1 MPSARTIAYQAL
13 IVVALLLLWEGIA
26 RIAYTVHLDGAKQP
40 EWFIYSRSLGWDR
53 RAGFQGRDD
62 CGVDRSFDSRGLVS
76 AEAERLRPK
85 GSGQFRAL
93 FLGDSNTYGS
103 CRETDETFVGVVN
116 RLLPHVAAVNLGVN
130 GYTSYQGFKALL
142 EHGERVD
149 PDIVFISFNF
159 NDRRFVLRPEQT
171 DGDAAFGRLYSS
183 NLIRRA
189 TEVSYLFW
197 TVSYV
202 SSQLNSSAQP
212 AATRMIGDTVAANVR
227 LDQVRPRVDP
237 RGYRENLAKM
247 VQWAR
252 QRGTAVAFILLGDSP
267 NLTWQLRQGLRSLDE
282 GNLDQAIA
290 ELNEAKDDHDDR
302 WFSALA
308 RLYLSKAYEQ
318 KGQPDKA
325 REVLFMDNAVAGTTG
340 GYPVVLDTE
349 YHKIVHDI
357 AAEHGIPVVDA
368 VRELNKT
375 PDVYWDFCH
384 FDERGHEIVGRLV
397 AGAIEGARTGAAAT
411 RK

>member
-1 MPSARTIAYQAL
+1 MAYQAL
-13 IVVALLLLWEGIA
+13 IVAALLLLWEGTA
-26 RIAYTVHLDGAKQP
+26 RIAFTVHLHWAKQP
-40 EWFIYSRSLGWDR
+40 EWFVYSRSLGWDR
-53 RAGFQGRDD
+53 RADFQGRDD

-76 AEAERLRPK
+76 VEAERLRPK
-85 GSGQFRAL
+85 DSGQFRAL

-130 GYTSYQGFKALL
+130 GYTSYQGYRALL
-142 EHGERVD
+142 EHGELVD

-159 NDRRFVLRPEQT
+159 NDRRFVLRPEQA
-171 DGDAAFGRLYSS
+171 DSDAAFGRLYSS
-183 NLIRRA
+183 NLIRSL

-202 SSQLNSSAQP
+202 SSKLNLAKP
-212 AATRMIGDTVAANVR
+212 AATRMIGDMAAANVR

-237 RGYRENLAKM
+237 RGYRENLTMM
-247 VQWAR
+247 VEWAR
-252 QRGTAVAFILLGDSP
+252 RRRAAVAFILMGDNP
-267 NLTWQLRQGLRSLDE
+267 NLTSQLRHGLRSLDE

-290 ELNEAKDDHDDR
+290 ELDEAKDDHDDR

-325 REVLFMDNAVAGTTG
+325 REVLLMDNAVAGTTG

-349 YHKIVHDI
+349 YHKIVHEV

-397 AGAIEGARTGAAAT
+397 AGAIEAARAGAAAA